1 MKKKMKINL
10 ILLFLILLTACTPN
24 YYLKP
29 EITGQLYDNR
39 TKKPITNTL
48 GYIGFSLN
56 EDTTIKTSNEGKF
69 KITPEVQKY
78 YIFRPNWKKLS
89 ASAPYIYI
97 YFEGYQS
104 KTYDYSDTDLK
115 DIKEN
120 SAEKILEKVD
130 VGKIFLD
137 SK

>member
-39 TKKPITNTL
+39 TKKPITNRL

-56 EDTTIKTSNEGKF
+56 ED
-69 KITPEVQKY
+69 
-78 YIFRPNWKKLS
+78 
-89 ASAPYIYI
+89 
-97 YFEGYQS
+97 
-104 KTYDYSDTDLK
+104 
-115 DIKEN
+115 
-120 SAEKILEKVD
+120 
-130 VGKIFLD
+130 
-137 SK
+137 